1 MQIFANPCLTWVMGQ
16 ANKPKK
22 PNPTV
27 PVVTHSVLRK
37 RVTDLSAP
45 VLLRIHGLP
54 KFLVPGL
61 IAVLMLLGLFLPVPY
76 SGISLTVVSA
86 FIGWLMYVSWP
97 LLDSKSKLL
106 RFLVFLILIAATAI
120 NYGA

>member
-1 MQIFANPCLTWVMGQ
+1 MGQ

-27 PVVTHSVLRK
+27 PVVTHSALRK

-45 VLLRIHGLP
+45 ILLRIHGLP

-61 IAVLMLLGLFLPVPY
+61 IAVLMLLGLFLPAPY
-76 SGISLTVVSA
+76 SGVALTVVSV

-97 LLDSKSKLL
+97 LLDSKSKLI
-106 RFLVFLILIAATAI
+106 RSLVFLILIAATAI

>member
-1 MQIFANPCLTWVMGQ
+1 MGQ

-61 IAVLMLLGLFLPVPY
+61 IAVLMLLGLFLPAPY
-76 SGISLTVVSA
+76 SGISLTVVSV

>member
-1 MQIFANPCLTWVMGQ
+1 MSQ

-22 PNPTV
+22 PNPAV
-27 PVVTHSVLRK
+27 PVVTHSALRK

-61 IAVLMLLGLFLPVPY
+61 IAALMLLGLFLSAPY
-76 SGISLTVVSA
+76 SGIALTVVCV
-86 FIGWLMYVSWP
+86 FIGWLMYLSWP
-97 LLDSKSKLL
+97 LLDARSRLI
-106 RFLVFLILIAATAI
+106 RFLVFVILVAATAI

>member
-1 MQIFANPCLTWVMGQ
+1 MGQ

-27 PVVTHSVLRK
+27 PVVTHSALRK

-45 VLLRIHGLP
+45 ILLRIHGLP

-61 IAVLMLLGLFLPVPY
+61 IAVLMLLGLFLPAPY
-76 SGISLTVVSA
+76 SGLSLTVVSV

-97 LLDSKSKLL
+97 LLDSKSKLI

>member
-1 MQIFANPCLTWVMGQ
+1 MGQ

-27 PVVTHSVLRK
+27 PVVTHSALRK

-45 VLLRIHGLP
+45 ILLRIHGLP

-61 IAVLMLLGLFLPVPY
+61 IAVLMLLGLFLPAPY
-76 SGISLTVVSA
+76 SGLSLTVVSV

-97 LLDSKSKLL
+97 LLDSKSKLI
-106 RFLVFLILIAATAI
+106 RSLVFLILIAATAI

>member
-1 MQIFANPCLTWVMGQ
+1 MGQ
-16 ANKPKK
+16 ANKSKK
-22 PNPTV
+22 PNPAV
-27 PVVTHSVLRK
+27 PVVTHSALRK

-61 IAVLMLLGLFLPVPY
+61 IAVLMLLGLFLPTPY
-76 SGISLTVVSA
+76 SGIALTVVSV
-86 FIGWLMYVSWP
+86 FIGWLMYLSWP
-97 LLDSKSKLL
+97 LLDSKSRLI
-106 RFLVFLILIAATAI
+106 RFLVFVILIAATAI

>member
-1 MQIFANPCLTWVMGQ
+1 MGQ

-27 PVVTHSVLRK
+27 PVVTHSALRK
-37 RVTDLSAP
+37 RVTDMSAP
-45 VLLRIHGLP
+45 ALLRIHGLP

-61 IAVLMLLGLFLPVPY
+61 IAALMVTGLLIDPPYAGVP
-76 SGISLTVVSA
+76 LTVVSV
-86 FIGWLMYVSWP
+86 FIGWLMYLSWP
-97 LLDSKSKLL
+97 LLDPRSKLI

-120 NYGA
+120 KYGA

>member
-1 MQIFANPCLTWVMGQ
+1 MGQ

-45 VLLRIHGLP
+45 LLLRIHGLP

-61 IAVLMLLGLFLPVPY
+61 IAVLMLLGLFLPAPY
-76 SGISLTVVSA
+76 SGISLTVVSV

>member
-1 MQIFANPCLTWVMGQ
+1 MGQ

-54 KFLVPGL
+54 KVLVPGL
-61 IAVLMLLGLFLPVPY
+61 IAVLMLLGLFLPAPY
-76 SGISLTVVSA
+76 SGISLTVVSV

-97 LLDSKSKLL
+97 LLDSKSKFL

>member
-1 MQIFANPCLTWVMGQ
+1 MGQ

>member
-1 MQIFANPCLTWVMGQ
+1 MGQ

-27 PVVTHSVLRK
+27 PVVTHSALRK

-45 VLLRIHGLP
+45 ILLRIHGLP

-61 IAVLMLLGLFLPVPY
+61 IAVLMLLGLFLRAPY
-76 SGISLTVVSA
+76 SGVALTAVSV

-97 LLDSKSKLL
+97 LLDSKSKLI
-106 RFLVFLILIAATAI
+106 RSLVFLILIAATAI

>member
-1 MQIFANPCLTWVMGQ
+1 MGQ
-16 ANKPKK
+16 ADKPKK
-22 PNPTV
+22 PNPSV

-45 VLLRIHGLP
+45 TLLRIHALP

-61 IAVLMLLGLFLPVPY
+61 IAVLMILGLFLPAPY
-76 SGISLTVVSA
+76 SGIALTVVSI
-86 FIGWLMYVSWP
+86 FIGWLMYLSWP
-97 LLDSKSKLL
+97 LLDSKSRMIRL
-106 RFLVFLILIAATAI
+106 LVFLILVTATAI

>member
-1 MQIFANPCLTWVMGQ
+1 MGQ

-27 PVVTHSVLRK
+27 PVVTHSALRK

-45 VLLRIHGLP
+45 ILLRIHGLP

-61 IAVLMLLGLFLPVPY
+61 IAVLMLLGLFLQAPY
-76 SGISLTVVSA
+76 SGVALTVVSI

-97 LLDSKSKLL
+97 LLDSKSKLI
-106 RFLVFLILIAATAI
+106 RSLVFLILIAATAI
-120 NYGA
+120 SYGA

>member
-1 MQIFANPCLTWVMGQ
+1 MGQ

-27 PVVTHSVLRK
+27 PVVTHSALRK

-45 VLLRIHGLP
+45 ILLRIHGLP

-61 IAVLMLLGLFLPVPY
+61 IAVLMLLGLFLPAPY
-76 SGISLTVVSA
+76 SGVALTAVSV

-97 LLDSKSKLL
+97 LLDSKSKLI
-106 RFLVFLILIAATAI
+106 RSLVFLILIAATAI